1 MRLVEELGFDQVNA
15 GGLDDSWPQLPGT
28 PVPAADLILES
39 GCSTVADAGGK
50 RRREFQATDES
61 PGTYAKPAYDSIA

>member
-1 MRLVEELGFDQVNA
+1 MPAGSTIRGHSCRARLFLRR
-15 GGLDDSWPQLPGT
+15 T
-28 PVPAADLILES
+28 LILES

-61 PGTYAKPAYDSIA
+61 PGTYAKPA